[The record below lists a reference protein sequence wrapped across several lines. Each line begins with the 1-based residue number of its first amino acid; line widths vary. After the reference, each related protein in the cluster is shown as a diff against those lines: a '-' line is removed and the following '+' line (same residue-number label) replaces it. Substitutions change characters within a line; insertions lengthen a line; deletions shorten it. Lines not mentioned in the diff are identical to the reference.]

1 MKKPHKICSAAG
13 WKIDIIQSFEEIE
26 TIRPVWEEMQH
37 KQSSPPPNPN
47 ADIDRYLSVLE
58 PIKDRVQPFIMLLR
72 RNGYPEAMLIGRKGS
87 THIRCKIGYLTLLK
101 PSLRCISIAY
111 RGFLGQMKPEVCS
124 ILIEEL
130 NHSLRNGE
138 ADVVGFNHLSTD
150 SEMYQLARIKPN
162 VLSRGYF
169 PKVDPHWRMSV
180 PQDIDLFYKG
190 LSQRHRSNLKRYTKN
205 LEKKHQVRMVT
216 YSRENML
223 EEVITTAAQISSRT
237 YQYALNSGFVDD
249 NSMRSR
255 LTTAAKHGWL
265 RFHILFIN
273 DKPCAFQLGLQYQ
286 RTYFLSQIG
295 FDPEWK
301 QWRIGTTLFLKVL
314 EDLCSDPVVDSL
326 DFGFGDAEHKRS
338 YGNEHWL
345 EATVYIFAPRF
356 YPMLV
361 NSLYSSMTGLSL
373 GISSLA
379 RKIGFERWA
388 KRRWRNLLQR
398 SNPNSKV

>member
-1 MKKPHKICSAAG
+1 
-13 WKIDIIQSFEEIE
+13 
-26 TIRPVWEEMQH
+26 MQH
-37 KQSSPPPNPN
+37 RHSSFFPNPN
-47 ADIDRYLSVLE
+47 ADIDRYLSVVE
-58 PIKDRVQPFIMLLR
+58 PIKDTVEPYIIVLR
-72 RNGYPEAMLIGRKGS
+72 RNGHPEAMLIGRKSS
-87 THIRCKIGYLTLLK
+87 TRISCKIGYLTLLK
-101 PSLRCISIAY
+101 PALRCISIGY
-111 RGFLGQMKPEVCS
+111 RRFLGQLKPEVCS

-138 ADVVGFNHLSTD
+138 ADVVGFNHLATD
-150 SEMYQLARIKPN
+150 SEMYQLATTKPN
-162 VLSRGYF
+162 VLRRGYF
-169 PKVDPHWRMSV
+169 PKVEPHRRMSV
-180 PQDIDLFYKG
+180 PQDIALFYKG
-190 LSQRHRSNLKRYTKN
+190 LSQRHRSNLKRYMKN

-223 EEVITTAAQISSRT
+223 EEAITIAAEISSRT
-237 YQYALNSGFVDD
+237 YQHALGSGFVDD

-265 RFHILFIN
+265 RLHILFIN

-326 DFGFGDAEHKRS
+326 DFGFGDAQYKRS
-338 YGNEHWL
+338 YADEHWL

-361 NSLYSSMTGLSL
+361 NSLYSSVTGLSL
-373 GISSLA
+373 WMSSMS

-388 KRRWRNLLQR
+388 KRQWRNLLQR
-398 SNPNSKV
+398 SDPRSKT